1 MQITIEHRSFSLSEV
16 RVAGEGRKISG
27 HAAVFNKLSEDLG
40 GFREKIAPGAFASTI
55 TAADVR
61 ALFNHDPNYVL
72 GRTKSGTLSLTED
85 AKGLAI
91 TIDPPETQW
100 ANDLIESVKRGD
112 ISQMSFGFRAV
123 ADEWDDSK
131 KVRTLKEVE
140 LFDVSIVTYPAYPQT
155 DVKIRSLIAKIGEDK
170 AIEILTGS
178 LTAAEKPG
186 GAEDKPGTQDEALGD
201 TPNRL
206 DLKRRQLEIASI

>member
-1 MQITIEHRSFSLSEV
+1 MQITIEHRSFSLSEI

-55 TAADVR
+55 TGADVR

-72 GRTKSGTLSLTED
+72 GRTKSGTLSLIED

-123 ADEWDDSK
+123 ADEWDDGK

-140 LFDVSIVTYPAYPQT
+140 LFDVSVVTYPAYPQT

-170 AIEILTGS
+170 AIEILTCS

-186 GAEDKPGTQDEALGD
+186 DAEDKPGTQDEALGD

>member
-1 MQITIEHRSFSLSEV
+1 
-16 RVAGEGRKISG
+16 
-27 HAAVFNKLSEDLG
+27 
-40 GFREKIAPGAFASTI
+40 
-55 TAADVR
+55 
-61 ALFNHDPNYVL
+61 
-72 GRTKSGTLSLTED
+72 
-85 AKGLAI
+85 
-91 TIDPPETQW
+91 
-100 ANDLIESVKRGD
+100 
-112 ISQMSFGFRAV
+112 MSFGFRTV
-123 ADEWDDSK
+123 SDEWDESK

-170 AIEILTGS
+170 AIEILTCS

-186 GAEDKPGTQDEALGD
+186 DAEDKPGTQDEAPGD

>member
-1 MQITIEHRSFSLSEV
+1 MEINIEHRSFSLSEV
-16 RVAGEGRKISG
+16 RVAGEGRQIIG

-40 GFREKIAPGAFASTI
+40 GFKEKIAPGAFANTI
-55 TAADVR
+55 TNADVR

-72 GRTKSGTLSLTED
+72 GRTKSGTLSLIED
-85 AKGLAI
+85 SKGLAI

-100 ANDLIESVKRGD
+100 ANDLIASVKRGD
-112 ISQMSFGFRAV
+112 ISQMSFAFRAV
-123 ADEWDDSK
+123 RDEWDDDK
-131 KVRTLKEVE
+131 KVRTLIEVE

-155 DVKIRSLIAKIGEDK
+155 NVKIRSLIEKIGEDK
-170 AIEILTGS
+170 AIEILTSS
-178 LTAAEKPG
+178 LTAVQKPG
-186 GAEDKPGTQDEALGD
+186 GAEDKPGTHEEALGD